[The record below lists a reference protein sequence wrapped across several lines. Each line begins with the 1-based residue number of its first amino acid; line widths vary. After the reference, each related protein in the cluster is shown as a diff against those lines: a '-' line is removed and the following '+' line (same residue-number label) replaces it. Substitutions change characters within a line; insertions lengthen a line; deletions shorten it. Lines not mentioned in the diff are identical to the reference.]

1 MGASQNM
8 RSGTSSGTTPVPYP
22 RSIPP
27 VHTSLKDPFHTSVPY
42 LWFIRYDI
50 STYLY
55 IYMYLSEYVQSDFT
69 FVRAYL
75 SAHTY
80 MSVYM
85 QEYVYYAQALWL
97 CWQVCA
103 CGVCCVMVGMRLVV
117 VSWQSKNGLLVTL
130 PPSQPVAGL
139 RLHHIAPLT
148 VVACCGTAV
157 MFDGRDALGC
167 CQLAV

>member
-1 MGASQNM
+1 
-8 RSGTSSGTTPVPYP
+8 
-22 RSIPP
+22 
-27 VHTSLKDPFHTSVPY
+27 
-42 LWFIRYDI
+42 
-50 STYLY
+50 
-55 IYMYLSEYVQSDFT
+55 
-69 FVRAYL
+69 
-75 SAHTY
+75 
-80 MSVYM
+80 
-85 QEYVYYAQALWL
+85 
-97 CWQVCA
+97 
-103 CGVCCVMVGMRLVV
+103 MVGMRLVV